1 MADGSNVLTASRI
14 ELHLAG
20 GVSSLNA
27 MVGLSQR
34 ADITDNF
41 NFIPVKG
48 IGFAFTID
56 YVPGIYEGSG
66 DLSTVRLRGT
76 SLSSV
81 GRAEHEGLIQQITDR
96 GMELLVRAKNGD
108 TIDQLRRVRI
118 NNGRTS
124 IDVGNQILME
134 DAQIYFVREVE
145 SI

>member
-27 MVGLSQR
+27 MIGLSQR